1 MEVEFS
7 LYEGFLIA
15 DYQEDNVKAYR
26 SRELY
31 AGNITSYETSSP
43 ANTKLV
49 IDEVGDHGDFTEAE
63 YNEVMRILGRDTASA
78 QLAQEKK
85 YQVSPDGVLLHDV
98 LEAMEN
104 IAHAEGY
111 GPLEGAATI
120 DQIMHEQPMIA
131 YKGYTRSHVEDVLK
145 LALGAKFVHEV

>member
-1 MEVEFS
+1 MGVEFS

-15 DYQEDNVKAYR
+15 DYQENNVKAYR
-26 SRELY
+26 NRAFY
-31 AGNITSYETSSP
+31 AGNTTSYETSSP
-43 ANTKLV
+43 ANIKLM
-49 IDEVGDHGDFTEAE
+49 IDEAGDHGDFTEAG

-78 QLAQEKK
+78 QLTQEKR

-120 DQIMHEQPMIA
+120 DQIMLEQPMIA
-131 YKGYTRSHVEDVLK
+131 YKGYTKSDVENVFK
-145 LALGAKFVHEV
+145 LALGAGFVHEV